1 MNVLTKKIKVTNRVT
16 VAVAVSEAEVAIQP
30 IVINMFQR
38 NTKKTD

>member
-16 VAVAVSEAEVAIQP
+16 VAVPVNEAEVAIQP
-30 IVINMFQR
+30 TVINMFQR